1 VINSLKSPVI
11 QIESLKTKFDKVI
24 VSNSLIAL
32 LEHNYEEARFLQQ
45 LHYWSYSEYGVV
57 IDGIRW
63 IYKSAKEWLS
73 EALIGLTEW
82 KLRKAI
88 ASLVEKKLI
97 RREKLF
103 TRHQK
108 QEYRSFWWQ
117 PRNQTYYY
125 SVNYKELQKLI
136 EKVETVENIRFV
148 ESTKLSIEENK
159 ETKVCELSRNS
170 TKITN
175 HRKPTTKQRGDLLT
189 TESNVIAAAKVKNVL
204 KEEEKQKQRI
214 HHSEELT
221 AESGQNK
228 AQSSRRLL
236 GMNLHTQNAPMQIKL
251 ENEEERNVARVDCI
265 INKDWKELIPEL
277 DGAGIPINK
286 TVKSLLK
293 LYPKEKVEEAIA
305 LLRARKREKHIP
317 NVAGYFVSALKG
329 EWGSKSLVENG
340 ETEVDTA
347 AVFRHWYD
355 LARELGYCSGQE
367 IREGSQWICLSGA
380 WEKWEEAVKRG
391 YSLEYLKKIMKR
403 NQGR

>member
-11 QIESLKTKFDKVI
+11 QIESLKTKFDKVV

-45 LHYWSYSEYGVV
+45 LHYWSYSEYGVI

-73 EALIGLTEW
+73 EALTGLTEW

-125 SVNYKELQKLI
+125 SINYKELQKLI
-136 EKVETVENIRFV
+136 EKVETVEAGLALAPDGDASFPAETMRLV
-148 ESTKLSIEENK
+148 DSTKLSIEENK
-159 ETKVCELSRNS
+159 ETKICELSRNS

-175 HRKPTTKQRGDLLT
+175 HRKPTTKQRSDRLT
-189 TESNVIAAAKVKNVL
+189 TESNVIAMRSESFRAAASSKKALEGEKN
-204 KEEEKQKQRI
+204 QKQSNPR
-214 HHSEELT
+214 SEELNAT
-221 AESGQNK
+221 PGQNK
-228 AQSSRRLL
+228 EQSS
-236 GMNLHTQNAPMQIKL
+236 PIKL
-251 ENEEERNVARVDCI
+251 ENQEEKNVARVDYI
-265 INKDWKELIPEL
+265 VNTNWEKLIPEL

-293 LYPKEKVEEAIA
+293 LYPKEKVEGAIA
-305 LLRARKREKHIP
+305 LLKVRKREKHIP

-340 ETEVDTA
+340 EAEVDTA
-347 AVFRHWYD
+347 AVFRHW
-355 LARELGYCSGQE
+355 
-367 IREGSQWICLSGA
+367 
-380 WEKWEEAVKRG
+380 
-391 YSLEYLKKIMKR
+391 
-403 NQGR
+403 